1 MENLED
7 NNYKTALRLFIMIL
21 DRVEDSELRDVIN
34 YYKSRFLPEQSS
46 NRDDT
51 QFINSRI

>member
-1 MENLED
+1 MENTED
-7 NNYKTALRLFIMIL
+7 NNYKTVLRLFIMIL

-34 YYKSRFLPEQSS
+34 YYKSRILPEETN

-51 QFINSRI
+51 LFINSRL

>member
-1 MENLED
+1 MENPED
-7 NNYKTALRLFIMIL
+7 NNYKTVLRLFIMIL

-34 YYKSRFLPEQSS
+34 YYKSRILPEQSS

>member
-7 NNYKTALRLFIMIL
+7 NNYKTVLRLFIMIL
-21 DRVEDSELRDVIN
+21 DRVQDSELRDVIN
-34 YYKSRFLPEQSS
+34 YYKSRILPEETN

-51 QFINSRI
+51 EFINSRL

>member
-1 MENLED
+1 MENPED
-7 NNYKTALRLFIMIL
+7 NNYKTVLRLFIMIL

-34 YYKSRFLPEQSS
+34 YYKSRILPEETN

-51 QFINSRI
+51 EFINSRI